1 MSDPSSPNPPG
12 DRTSDYRPGEGWLLF
27 AGVMLMLAGILNFI
41 WGIAAIDDSAFFTD
55 EGRYVIFDNLSTWGW
70 FLLIVGVLQ
79 IAASISIWNGGTY
92 GQVIGIAAA
101 GLNALILLFT
111 VNAFPFAAFMLFLVD
126 LLVIY
131 GLVVYG
137 GGGRIRVGR

>member
-1 MSDPSSPNPPG
+1 MSDPSSSYPPG
-12 DRTSDYRPGEGWLLF
+12 NRTSDYTPGEGWLLF
-27 AGVMLMLAGILNFI
+27 AGVMLFLAGLLNVI

-55 EGRYVIFDNLSTWGW
+55 EGRYVLFDDLNTWGW
-70 FLLIVGVLQ
+70 FFLLVGILQ
-79 IAASISIWNGGTY
+79 LVAAYSVWTGGAF
-92 GQVIGIAAA
+92 GAVFGIFAA

-137 GGGRIRVGR
+137 GRGRTT